1 MNITATEAAFTTA
14 FPKKKKRRAL
24 FGKRFKI
31 GLGGTIL
38 AIAVLCAIFA
48 PLIAPYDPDA
58 QDLMAR
64 LKPGFWSAKAIP
76 GHFLGTD
83 NYGRDLLSRLIY
95 GSRLSIMVGMASML
109 LSALIGSTAGVIA
122 GLKGGWTEQAIMRF
136 ADAQMAFP
144 DILLAILMVAAL
156 GGNAINLILVLGVS
170 RWMVYARVVFGLTR
184 SLKQR
189 PFVEAA
195 NLYGG
200 KDFYVMRRHILPQV
214 APVLIVVATLQVAQ
228 MILQE
233 TALSFLGLGIPPP
246 AATWGNILAEGNTRL
261 FIAPWI
267 ANCAGLSIIALVWG
281 VNMLGNGLREHYDPK
296 MIGR

>member
-1 MNITATEAAFTTA
+1 L
-14 FPKKKKRRAL
+14 KKKRAL

-31 GLGGTIL
+31 TVGGAIL
-38 AIAVLCAIFA
+38 AVAVLCAIFA
-48 PLIAPYDPDA
+48 PLIAPWDPDQ

-64 LKPGFWSAKAIP
+64 LKPGFWSVNAVA
-76 GHFLGTD
+76 GHPLGTD

-95 GSRLSIMVGMASML
+95 GSRLSILVGVSSML

-122 GLKGGWTEQAIMRF
+122 GLRGGFTEQAIMRF

-156 GGNAINLILVLGVS
+156 GGNALNLILVLGIS

-195 NLYGG
+195 TLYGG
-200 KDFYVMRRHILPQV
+200 GDFYVMQRHILPQV

-233 TALSFLGLGIPPP
+233 TALSFLGLGLPPP

-267 ANCAGLSIIALVWG
+267 ANFAGLSIIALVWG

-296 MIGR
+296 LASR